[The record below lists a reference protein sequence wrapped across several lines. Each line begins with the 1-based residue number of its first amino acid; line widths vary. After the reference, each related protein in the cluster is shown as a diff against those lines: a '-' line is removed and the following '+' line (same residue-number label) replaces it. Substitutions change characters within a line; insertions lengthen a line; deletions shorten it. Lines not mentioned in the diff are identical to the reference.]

1 MQKKHNTHTIQTR
14 LEGSRG
20 QANAYKF
27 YIITYCL
34 MGGIVIQY
42 LKETKKRT
50 KKTSQ
55 CDRVKVKGMP
65 ELPEVETVV
74 RDLIPLLSLKTVIKV
89 EVPGKKLRRPW
100 DPVWSQLLVNQTI
113 EKVTRRGKWII
124 ISFRSNVQ
132 LLIHLGMTGQLCVF
146 NQNSPLQSHTNL
158 VFSLD
163 CKAKELRFRDIRRFG
178 SADVFLSQEALKEFF
193 DSREL
198 GPEPFNIPQDYWVNT
213 LAKSSRN
220 LKAFLLDQKNIT
232 GVGNIYADESL
243 YKSGLNPSRKAM
255 SLSKKEA
262 LLLAKCIGEVLG
274 SAIENRGSTI
284 KDYVGGSG
292 LMGGYQDEFQA
303 YGRTGEPCKKC
314 GQPIK
319 KIVLAGRSTHFCPI
333 CQPKKPRTR

>member
-1 MQKKHNTHTIQTR
+1 MQ
-14 LEGSRG
+14 E
-20 QANAYKF
+20 
-27 YIITYCL
+27 
-34 MGGIVIQY
+34 V
-42 LKETKKRT
+42 KKRA
-50 KKTSQ
+50 KKSPQ
-55 CDRVKVKGMP
+55 GDRVKGKGMP

-74 RDLIPLLSLKTVIKV
+74 RDLIPLLTLKTIIKV

-100 DPVWSQLLVNQTI
+100 NPLWSQLLENQTI
-113 EKVTRRGKWII
+113 EKVARRGKWII
-124 ISFRSNVQ
+124 ISLRSNLQ

-146 NQNSPLQSHTNL
+146 NQKTPRQSHVNL

-163 CKAKELRFRDIRRFG
+163 RGVEELRFRDIRRFG
-178 SADVFLSQEALKEFF
+178 SADLFLSQQALNEFF
-193 DSREL
+193 ESREL
-198 GPEPFNIPQDYWVNT
+198 GPEPFNIPEDYWLTT

-243 YKSGLNPSRKAM
+243 FKSGLNPSRKAE

-262 LLLAKCIGEVLG
+262 LLLAKCIGEVL
-274 SAIENRGSTI
+274 SCAIENRGSTI
-284 KDYVGGSG
+284 MNYVGGSG

-303 YGRTGEPCKKC
+303 YGRTGEPCRKC

-333 CQPKKPRTR
+333 CQPKKPRSR

>member
-1 MQKKHNTHTIQTR
+1 LLFNICRKQKREQKKSPQ
-14 LEGSRG
+14 GD
-20 QANAYKF
+20 K
-27 YIITYCL
+27 
-34 MGGIVIQY
+34 
-42 LKETKKRT
+42 
-50 KKTSQ
+50 
-55 CDRVKVKGMP
+55 VKGKGMP

-74 RDLIPLLSLKTVIKV
+74 RDLIPLLTLKTIVKV

-100 DPVWSQLLVNQTI
+100 NPLWSQLLENQTI

-124 ISFRSNVQ
+124 ISLRSNLQ

-146 NQNSPLQSHTNL
+146 NQNTPRQSHVNL

-163 CKAKELRFRDIRRFG
+163 RGAEELRFRDIRRFG
-178 SADVFLSQEALKEFF
+178 SADLFLSQLALNEFF
-193 DSREL
+193 ESRDL
-198 GPEPFNIPQDYWVNT
+198 GPEPLNIPEDYWLTT

-243 YKSGLNPSRKAM
+243 FKSGLNPSRKAE

-262 LLLAKCIGEVLG
+262 LMLAQCIGEVL
-274 SAIENRGSTI
+274 SCAIENRGSTI
-284 KDYVGGSG
+284 MNYVGGSG

-303 YGRTGEPCKKC
+303 YGRTGEPCGKC

-333 CQPKKPRTR
+333 CQPKKPRSR

>member
-1 MQKKHNTHTIQTR
+1 
-14 LEGSRG
+14 
-20 QANAYKF
+20 
-27 YIITYCL
+27 
-34 MGGIVIQY
+34 
-42 LKETKKRT
+42 
-50 KKTSQ
+50 
-55 CDRVKVKGMP
+55 MP

-74 RDLIPLLSLKTVIKV
+74 RDLIPLLTLKTIIKV

-100 DPVWSQLLVNQTI
+100 NPLWSQLLENQTI
-113 EKVTRRGKWII
+113 EKVARRGKWII
-124 ISFRSNVQ
+124 ISLRSNLR

-146 NQNSPLQSHTNL
+146 NQKTPRQSHVNL

-163 CKAKELRFRDIRRFG
+163 RGVEELRFRDIRRFG
-178 SADVFLSQEALKEFF
+178 SADLFLSQQALNEFF
-193 DSREL
+193 ESREL
-198 GPEPFNIPQDYWVNT
+198 GPEPFNIPEDYWLTT

-243 YKSGLNPSRKAM
+243 FKSGLNPSRKAE

-262 LLLAKCIGEVLG
+262 LMLAKCIGEVL
-274 SAIENRGSTI
+274 SCAIENRGSTI
-284 KDYVGGSG
+284 MNYVGGSG

-303 YGRTGEPCKKC
+303 YGRTGEPCRKC

-333 CQPKKPRTR
+333 CQPKKPRSR

>member
-1 MQKKHNTHTIQTR
+1 
-14 LEGSRG
+14 
-20 QANAYKF
+20 
-27 YIITYCL
+27 
-34 MGGIVIQY
+34 
-42 LKETKKRT
+42 
-50 KKTSQ
+50 
-55 CDRVKVKGMP
+55 MP

-74 RDLIPLLSLKTVIKV
+74 RDLIPLLTSKTIMKV
-89 EVPGKKLRRPW
+89 EASGKKLRRPW
-100 DPVWSQLLVNQTI
+100 NLQWSQLLENQII
-113 EKVTRRGKWII
+113 EKVARRGKWII
-124 ISFRSNVQ
+124 ISLRSNFQ
-132 LLIHLGMTGQLCVF
+132 LVIHLGMTGQLCVF
-146 NQNSPLQSHTNL
+146 NQNTPRQSHTNL

-163 CKAKELRFRDIRRFG
+163 HGEEELRFRDIRRFG
-178 SADVFLSQEALKEFF
+178 SADLFLSLGSLKEFF
-193 DSREL
+193 LSREL
-198 GPEPFNIPQDYWVNT
+198 GPEPFNIPEDYWLNS

-243 YKSGLNPSRKAM
+243 FKSGLNPSRKAQ

-314 GQPIK
+314 GKPIK
-319 KIVLAGRSTHFCPI
+319 KIVLAGRSTHFCPN
-333 CQPKKPRTR
+333 CQPKKPRSR

>member
-1 MQKKHNTHTIQTR
+1 MQ
-14 LEGSRG
+14 E
-20 QANAYKF
+20 
-27 YIITYCL
+27 
-34 MGGIVIQY
+34 V
-42 LKETKKRT
+42 KKRA
-50 KKTSQ
+50 KKSPQ
-55 CDRVKVKGMP
+55 GDKVKGKGMP

-74 RDLIPLLSLKTVIKV
+74 RDLIPLLTSKTIGKV

-100 DPVWSQLLVNQTI
+100 NPLWSQLLENQTI
-113 EKVTRRGKWII
+113 EKVARRGKWII
-124 ISFRSNVQ
+124 ISLRSNLQ

-146 NQNSPLQSHTNL
+146 NQNTPRQSHVNL
-158 VFSLD
+158 IFSLD
-163 CKAKELRFRDIRRFG
+163 RGEEELRFRDIRRFG
-178 SADVFLSQEALKEFF
+178 SADLFVSQLALNEFF
-193 DSREL
+193 ESREL
-198 GPEPFNIPQDYWVNT
+198 GPEPFDIPADYWLTT

-243 YKSGLNPSRKAM
+243 FKSGLNPSRKAE

-262 LLLAKCIGEVLG
+262 LMLAKCIGEVLS

-284 KDYVGGSG
+284 MNYVGGSG

-303 YGRTGEPCKKC
+303 YGRTGEPCRKC

-333 CQPKKPRTR
+333 CQPKKPRSR

>member
-1 MQKKHNTHTIQTR
+1 MQ
-14 LEGSRG
+14 E
-20 QANAYKF
+20 
-27 YIITYCL
+27 
-34 MGGIVIQY
+34 V
-42 LKETKKRT
+42 KKRA
-50 KKTSQ
+50 KKSPQ
-55 CDRVKVKGMP
+55 GDRVKGKGMP

-74 RDLIPLLSLKTVIKV
+74 RDLIPLLTLKTIVKV

-100 DPVWSQLLVNQTI
+100 NPLWSQLLENQTI
-113 EKVTRRGKWII
+113 EKVARRGKWII
-124 ISFRSNVQ
+124 ISLRSNLR

-146 NQNSPLQSHTNL
+146 NQKTPRQSHVNL

-163 CKAKELRFRDIRRFG
+163 RGVEELRFRDIRRFG
-178 SADVFLSQEALKEFF
+178 SADLFLSQQALNEFF
-193 DSREL
+193 ESREL
-198 GPEPFNIPQDYWVNT
+198 GPEPFNIPEDYWLTT

-243 YKSGLNPSRKAM
+243 FKSGLNPSRKAE

-262 LLLAKCIGEVLG
+262 LMLAKCIGEVL
-274 SAIENRGSTI
+274 SCAIENRGSTI
-284 KDYVGGSG
+284 MNYVGGSG

-303 YGRTGEPCKKC
+303 YGRTGEPCRKC

-333 CQPKKPRTR
+333 CQPKKPRSR

>member
-1 MQKKHNTHTIQTR
+1 MQ
-14 LEGSRG
+14 E
-20 QANAYKF
+20 
-27 YIITYCL
+27 
-34 MGGIVIQY
+34 V
-42 LKETKKRT
+42 KKRA
-50 KKTSQ
+50 KKSPQ
-55 CDRVKVKGMP
+55 GDKVKGKGMP

-74 RDLIPLLSLKTVIKV
+74 RDLIPLLTLKTIVKV

-100 DPVWSQLLVNQTI
+100 NPLWSQLLENQTI
-113 EKVTRRGKWII
+113 EKVARRGKWII
-124 ISFRSNVQ
+124 ISLRSNLQ

-146 NQNSPLQSHTNL
+146 NQKTPRQSHVNL

-163 CKAKELRFRDIRRFG
+163 RGVEELRFRDIRRFG
-178 SADVFLSQEALKEFF
+178 SADLFLSQQALNEFF
-193 DSREL
+193 ESREL
-198 GPEPFNIPQDYWVNT
+198 GPEPFNIPEDYWLTT

-243 YKSGLNPSRKAM
+243 FKSGLNPSRKAE

-262 LLLAKCIGEVLG
+262 LMLAKCIGEVL
-274 SAIENRGSTI
+274 SCAIENRGSTI
-284 KDYVGGSG
+284 MNYVGGSG

-303 YGRTGEPCKKC
+303 YGRTGEPCRKC

-333 CQPKKPRTR
+333 CQPKKPRSR

>member
-1 MQKKHNTHTIQTR
+1 
-14 LEGSRG
+14 
-20 QANAYKF
+20 
-27 YIITYCL
+27 
-34 MGGIVIQY
+34 
-42 LKETKKRT
+42 
-50 KKTSQ
+50 
-55 CDRVKVKGMP
+55 MP

-74 RDLIPLLSLKTVIKV
+74 RDLIPLLTLKTIVKV

-100 DPVWSQLLVNQTI
+100 NPLWSQLLENQTI
-113 EKVTRRGKWII
+113 EKVARRGKWII
-124 ISFRSNVQ
+124 ISLRSNLQ

-146 NQNSPLQSHTNL
+146 NQKTPRQSHVNL

-163 CKAKELRFRDIRRFG
+163 RGVEELRFRDIRRFG
-178 SADVFLSQEALKEFF
+178 SADLFLSQQALNEFF
-193 DSREL
+193 ESREL
-198 GPEPFNIPQDYWVNT
+198 GPEPFNIPEDYWLTT

-243 YKSGLNPSRKAM
+243 FKSGLNPSRKAE

-262 LLLAKCIGEVLG
+262 LMLAKCIGEVL
-274 SAIENRGSTI
+274 SCAIENRGSTI
-284 KDYVGGSG
+284 MNYVGGSG

-303 YGRTGEPCKKC
+303 YGRTGEPCRKC

-333 CQPKKPRTR
+333 CQPKKPRSR

>member
-1 MQKKHNTHTIQTR
+1 MQ
-14 LEGSRG
+14 E
-20 QANAYKF
+20 
-27 YIITYCL
+27 
-34 MGGIVIQY
+34 V
-42 LKETKKRT
+42 KKRA
-50 KKTSQ
+50 KKSPQ
-55 CDRVKVKGMP
+55 GDRVKGKGMP

-74 RDLIPLLSLKTVIKV
+74 RDLIPLLTLKTIVKV

-100 DPVWSQLLVNQTI
+100 NPLWSQLLENQTI

-124 ISFRSNVQ
+124 ISLRSNLQ

-146 NQNSPLQSHTNL
+146 NQKTPRQSHVNL

-163 CKAKELRFRDIRRFG
+163 RGVEELRFRDIRRFG
-178 SADVFLSQEALKEFF
+178 SADLFLSQQALNEFF
-193 DSREL
+193 ESREL
-198 GPEPFNIPQDYWVNT
+198 GPEPFNIPEDYWLTT

-243 YKSGLNPSRKAM
+243 FKSGLNPSRKAE

-262 LLLAKCIGEVLG
+262 LMLAKCIGEVL
-274 SAIENRGSTI
+274 SCAIENRGSTI
-284 KDYVGGSG
+284 MNYVGGSG

-303 YGRTGEPCKKC
+303 YGRTGEPCRKC

-319 KIVLAGRSTHFCPI
+319 KIVFAGRSTHFCPI
-333 CQPKKPRTR
+333 CQPKKPRSR

>member
-1 MQKKHNTHTIQTR
+1 MQ
-14 LEGSRG
+14 E
-20 QANAYKF
+20 
-27 YIITYCL
+27 
-34 MGGIVIQY
+34 V
-42 LKETKKRT
+42 KKRA
-50 KKTSQ
+50 KKSPQ
-55 CDRVKVKGMP
+55 GDRVKGKGMP

-74 RDLIPLLSLKTVIKV
+74 RDLIPLLTLKTIIKV

-100 DPVWSQLLVNQTI
+100 NPLWSQLLENQTI
-113 EKVTRRGKWII
+113 EKVARRGKWII
-124 ISFRSNVQ
+124 ISLRSNLR

-146 NQNSPLQSHTNL
+146 NQKTPRQSHVNL

-163 CKAKELRFRDIRRFG
+163 RGVEELRFRDIRRFG
-178 SADVFLSQEALKEFF
+178 SAGLFLSQQALNEFF
-193 DSREL
+193 ESREL
-198 GPEPFNIPQDYWVNT
+198 GPEPFNIPEDYWLTT

-243 YKSGLNPSRKAM
+243 FKSGLNPSRKAE

-262 LLLAKCIGEVLG
+262 LMLAKCIGEVL
-274 SAIENRGSTI
+274 SCAIENRGSTI
-284 KDYVGGSG
+284 MNYVGGSG

-303 YGRTGEPCKKC
+303 YGRTGEPCRKC

-333 CQPKKPRTR
+333 CQPKKPRSR

>member
-1 MQKKHNTHTIQTR
+1 
-14 LEGSRG
+14 
-20 QANAYKF
+20 
-27 YIITYCL
+27 
-34 MGGIVIQY
+34 
-42 LKETKKRT
+42 
-50 KKTSQ
+50 
-55 CDRVKVKGMP
+55 MP

-74 RDLIPLLSLKTVIKV
+74 RDLIPLLTLKTIVKV

-100 DPVWSQLLVNQTI
+100 NPLWSQLLENQTI
-113 EKVTRRGKWII
+113 EKIARRGKWII
-124 ISFRSNVQ
+124 ISLRSNLQ

-146 NQNSPLQSHTNL
+146 NQNTPRQSHVNL

-163 CKAKELRFRDIRRFG
+163 RGVEELRFRDIRRFG
-178 SADVFLSQEALKEFF
+178 SADLFLSQLALNEFF
-193 DSREL
+193 ESRDL
-198 GPEPFNIPQDYWVNT
+198 GPEPFNIPEDYWLTT

-243 YKSGLNPSRKAM
+243 FKSGLNPSRKAE

-262 LLLAKCIGEVLG
+262 LMLAKCIGEVLS

-284 KDYVGGSG
+284 MNYVGGSG

-333 CQPKKPRTR
+333 CQPKKPRSR

>member
-1 MQKKHNTHTIQTR
+1 
-14 LEGSRG
+14 
-20 QANAYKF
+20 
-27 YIITYCL
+27 
-34 MGGIVIQY
+34 
-42 LKETKKRT
+42 
-50 KKTSQ
+50 
-55 CDRVKVKGMP
+55 MP

-74 RDLIPLLSLKTVIKV
+74 RDLIPLLTLKTIIKV

-100 DPVWSQLLVNQTI
+100 NPLWSQLLENQTI
-113 EKVTRRGKWII
+113 EKVARRGKWII
-124 ISFRSNVQ
+124 ISLRSNLQ

-146 NQNSPLQSHTNL
+146 NQKTPRQSHVNL

-163 CKAKELRFRDIRRFG
+163 RGVEELRFRDIRRFG
-178 SADVFLSQEALKEFF
+178 SADLFLSQQALNEFF
-193 DSREL
+193 ESREL
-198 GPEPFNIPQDYWVNT
+198 GPEPFNIPEDYWLTT

-243 YKSGLNPSRKAM
+243 FKSGLNPSRKAE

-262 LLLAKCIGEVLG
+262 LMLAKCIREVL
-274 SAIENRGSTI
+274 SCAIENRGSTI
-284 KDYVGGSG
+284 MNYVGGSG

-303 YGRTGEPCKKC
+303 YGRTGEPCRKC

-333 CQPKKPRTR
+333 CQPKKPRSR

>member
-1 MQKKHNTHTIQTR
+1 MQ
-14 LEGSRG
+14 E
-20 QANAYKF
+20 
-27 YIITYCL
+27 
-34 MGGIVIQY
+34 V
-42 LKETKKRT
+42 KKRA
-50 KKTSQ
+50 KKSPQ
-55 CDRVKVKGMP
+55 GDKVKGKGMP

-74 RDLIPLLSLKTVIKV
+74 RDLIPLLTLKTIVKV

-100 DPVWSQLLVNQTI
+100 NPLWSQLLENQTI

-124 ISFRSNVQ
+124 ISLRSNLQ

-146 NQNSPLQSHTNL
+146 NQKTPRQSHVNL

-163 CKAKELRFRDIRRFG
+163 RGVEELRFRDIRRFG
-178 SADVFLSQEALKEFF
+178 SADLFLSQQALNEFF
-193 DSREL
+193 ESREL
-198 GPEPFNIPQDYWVNT
+198 GPEPFNIPEDYWLTT

-243 YKSGLNPSRKAM
+243 FKSGLNPSRKAE

-262 LLLAKCIGEVLG
+262 LMLAKCIGEVL
-274 SAIENRGSTI
+274 SCAIENRGSTI
-284 KDYVGGSG
+284 MNYVGGSG

-303 YGRTGEPCKKC
+303 YGRTGEPCRKC

-333 CQPKKPRTR
+333 CQPKKPRSR

>member
-1 MQKKHNTHTIQTR
+1 
-14 LEGSRG
+14 
-20 QANAYKF
+20 
-27 YIITYCL
+27 
-34 MGGIVIQY
+34 
-42 LKETKKRT
+42 
-50 KKTSQ
+50 
-55 CDRVKVKGMP
+55 MP

-74 RDLIPLLSLKTVIKV
+74 RDLIPLLTLKTIVKV

-100 DPVWSQLLVNQTI
+100 NPLWSQLLENQTI
-113 EKVTRRGKWII
+113 EKVARRGKWII
-124 ISFRSNVQ
+124 ISLRSNLQ

-146 NQNSPLQSHTNL
+146 NQTAPRQSHVNL
-158 VFSLD
+158 IFSLD
-163 CKAKELRFRDIRRFG
+163 RGAEELRFRDIRRFG
-178 SADVFLSQEALKEFF
+178 SADLFPSQLALNEFF
-193 DSREL
+193 ESRDL
-198 GPEPFNIPQDYWVNT
+198 GPEPFNISEDYWLDT

-243 YKSGLNPSRKAM
+243 FKSGLNPSRKAE

-262 LLLAKCIGEVLG
+262 LMLAKCIGEVLS

-284 KDYVGGSG
+284 MNYVGGSG

-333 CQPKKPRTR
+333 CQPKKPRSR

>member
-1 MQKKHNTHTIQTR
+1 
-14 LEGSRG
+14 
-20 QANAYKF
+20 
-27 YIITYCL
+27 
-34 MGGIVIQY
+34 
-42 LKETKKRT
+42 
-50 KKTSQ
+50 
-55 CDRVKVKGMP
+55 MP

-74 RDLIPLLSLKTVIKV
+74 RDLIPLLTLKTIVKV

-100 DPVWSQLLVNQTI
+100 NPLWSQLLENQTI

-124 ISFRSNVQ
+124 ISLRSNLQ

-146 NQNSPLQSHTNL
+146 NQKTPRQSHVNL

-163 CKAKELRFRDIRRFG
+163 RGVEELRFRDIRRFG
-178 SADVFLSQEALKEFF
+178 SADLFLSQQALNEFF
-193 DSREL
+193 ESREL
-198 GPEPFNIPQDYWVNT
+198 GPEPFNIPEDYWLTT

-243 YKSGLNPSRKAM
+243 FKSGLNPSRKAE

-262 LLLAKCIGEVLG
+262 LMLAKCIGEVL
-274 SAIENRGSTI
+274 SCAIENRGSTI
-284 KDYVGGSG
+284 MNYVGGSG

-303 YGRTGEPCKKC
+303 YGRTGEPCRKC

-333 CQPKKPRTR
+333 CQPKKPRSR

>member
-1 MQKKHNTHTIQTR
+1 MQ
-14 LEGSRG
+14 E
-20 QANAYKF
+20 
-27 YIITYCL
+27 
-34 MGGIVIQY
+34 V
-42 LKETKKRT
+42 KKRA
-50 KKTSQ
+50 KKSPQ
-55 CDRVKVKGMP
+55 GDRVKGQGMP

-74 RDLIPLLSLKTVIKV
+74 RDLIPLLTLKTIVKV

-100 DPVWSQLLVNQTI
+100 NPLWSQLLENQTI

-124 ISFRSNVQ
+124 ISLRSNLQ

-146 NQNSPLQSHTNL
+146 NQKTPRQSHVNL

-163 CKAKELRFRDIRRFG
+163 RGVEELRFRDIRRFG
-178 SADVFLSQEALKEFF
+178 SADLFLSQQALNEFF
-193 DSREL
+193 ESREL
-198 GPEPFNIPQDYWVNT
+198 GPEPFNIPEDYWLTT

-243 YKSGLNPSRKAM
+243 FKSGLNPSRKAE

-262 LLLAKCIGEVLG
+262 LMLAKCIGEVL
-274 SAIENRGSTI
+274 SCAIENRGSTI
-284 KDYVGGSG
+284 MNYVGGSG

-303 YGRTGEPCKKC
+303 YGRTGEPCRKC

-333 CQPKKPRTR
+333 CQPKKPRSR

>member
-1 MQKKHNTHTIQTR
+1 
-14 LEGSRG
+14 
-20 QANAYKF
+20 
-27 YIITYCL
+27 

-146 NQNSPLQSHTNL
+146 NQSTPLQSHTNL
-158 VFSLD
+158 VFLLD

-198 GPEPFNIPQDYWVNT
+198 GPEPFN
-213 LAKSSRN
+213 
-220 LKAFLLDQKNIT
+220 LDQKNIT

-314 GQPIK
+314 GQTIK

>member
-1 MQKKHNTHTIQTR
+1 
-14 LEGSRG
+14 
-20 QANAYKF
+20 
-27 YIITYCL
+27 
-34 MGGIVIQY
+34 
-42 LKETKKRT
+42 
-50 KKTSQ
+50 
-55 CDRVKVKGMP
+55 MP

-74 RDLIPLLSLKTVIKV
+74 RDLIPLLTLKTIVKV

-100 DPVWSQLLVNQTI
+100 NPLWSQLLENQTI

-124 ISFRSNVQ
+124 ISLRSNLQ

-146 NQNSPLQSHTNL
+146 NQNTPRQSHVNL

-163 CKAKELRFRDIRRFG
+163 RGAEELRFRDIRRFG
-178 SADVFLSQEALKEFF
+178 SADLFSSQLALNEFF
-193 DSREL
+193 ESRDL
-198 GPEPFNIPQDYWVNT
+198 GPEPFNIPEDYWLTT

-243 YKSGLNPSRKAM
+243 FKSGLNPSRKAE

-262 LLLAKCIGEVLG
+262 LMLAQCIGEVLS

-284 KDYVGGSG
+284 MNYVGGSG

-303 YGRTGEPCKKC
+303 YGRTGEPCRKC

-333 CQPKKPRTR
+333 CQPKKPRSR

>member
-1 MQKKHNTHTIQTR
+1 MQ
-14 LEGSRG
+14 E
-20 QANAYKF
+20 
-27 YIITYCL
+27 
-34 MGGIVIQY
+34 V
-42 LKETKKRT
+42 KKRA
-50 KKTSQ
+50 KKSPQ
-55 CDRVKVKGMP
+55 GDRVKGKGMP

-74 RDLIPLLSLKTVIKV
+74 RDLIPLLTLKTIVKV

-100 DPVWSQLLVNQTI
+100 NPLWSQLLENQTI

-124 ISFRSNVQ
+124 ISLRSNLQ

-146 NQNSPLQSHTNL
+146 NQKTPRQSHVNL

-163 CKAKELRFRDIRRFG
+163 RGVEELRFRDIRRFG
-178 SADVFLSQEALKEFF
+178 SADLFLSQQALNEFF
-193 DSREL
+193 ESREL
-198 GPEPFNIPQDYWVNT
+198 GPEPFNIPEDYWLTT

-243 YKSGLNPSRKAM
+243 FKSGLNPSRKAE

-262 LLLAKCIGEVLG
+262 LMLAKCIGEVL
-274 SAIENRGSTI
+274 SCAIENRGSTI
-284 KDYVGGSG
+284 MNYVGGSG

-303 YGRTGEPCKKC
+303 YGRTGEPCRKC

-333 CQPKKPRTR
+333 CQPKKPRSR

>member
-1 MQKKHNTHTIQTR
+1 MQ
-14 LEGSRG
+14 E
-20 QANAYKF
+20 
-27 YIITYCL
+27 
-34 MGGIVIQY
+34 V
-42 LKETKKRT
+42 KKRA
-50 KKTSQ
+50 KKSPQ
-55 CDRVKVKGMP
+55 GDRVKGKGMP

-74 RDLIPLLSLKTVIKV
+74 RDLIPLLTLKTIVKV

-100 DPVWSQLLVNQTI
+100 NPLWSQLLENQTI
-113 EKVTRRGKWII
+113 EKVARRGKWII
-124 ISFRSNVQ
+124 ISLRSNLQ

-146 NQNSPLQSHTNL
+146 NQKTPRQSHVNL

-163 CKAKELRFRDIRRFG
+163 RGVEELRFRDIRRFG
-178 SADVFLSQEALKEFF
+178 SADLFLSQQALNEFF
-193 DSREL
+193 ESREL
-198 GPEPFNIPQDYWVNT
+198 GPEPFNIPEDYWLTT

-243 YKSGLNPSRKAM
+243 FKSGLNPSRKAE

-262 LLLAKCIGEVLG
+262 LMLAKCIGEVL
-274 SAIENRGSTI
+274 SCAIENRGSTI
-284 KDYVGGSG
+284 MNYVGGSG

-303 YGRTGEPCKKC
+303 YGRTGEPCRKC

-333 CQPKKPRTR
+333 CQPKKPRSR

>member
-1 MQKKHNTHTIQTR
+1 LQ
-14 LEGSRG
+14 E
-20 QANAYKF
+20 
-27 YIITYCL
+27 
-34 MGGIVIQY
+34 V
-42 LKETKKRT
+42 KKRA
-50 KKTSQ
+50 KKSPQ
-55 CDRVKVKGMP
+55 GDRVKGKGMP

-74 RDLIPLLSLKTVIKV
+74 RDLIPLLTLKTIVKV

-100 DPVWSQLLVNQTI
+100 NPLWSQLLENQTI

-124 ISFRSNVQ
+124 ISLRSNLQ

-146 NQNSPLQSHTNL
+146 NQKTPRQSHVNL

-163 CKAKELRFRDIRRFG
+163 RGVEELRFRDIRRFG
-178 SADVFLSQEALKEFF
+178 SADLFLSQQALNEFF
-193 DSREL
+193 ESREL
-198 GPEPFNIPQDYWVNT
+198 GPEPFNIPEGYWLTT

-243 YKSGLNPSRKAM
+243 FKSGLNPSRKAE

-262 LLLAKCIGEVLG
+262 LMLAKCIGEVL
-274 SAIENRGSTI
+274 SCAIENRGSTI
-284 KDYVGGSG
+284 MNYVGGSG

-303 YGRTGEPCKKC
+303 YGRTAEPCRKC

-333 CQPKKPRTR
+333 CQPKKPRSR

>member
-1 MQKKHNTHTIQTR
+1 MQ
-14 LEGSRG
+14 E
-20 QANAYKF
+20 
-27 YIITYCL
+27 
-34 MGGIVIQY
+34 V
-42 LKETKKRT
+42 KKRA
-50 KKTSQ
+50 KKSPQ
-55 CDRVKVKGMP
+55 GDRVKGKGMP

-74 RDLIPLLSLKTVIKV
+74 RDLIPLLTLKTIVKV

-100 DPVWSQLLVNQTI
+100 NPLWSQLLENQTI

-124 ISFRSNVQ
+124 ISLRSNLQ

-146 NQNSPLQSHTNL
+146 NQKTPRQSHVNL

-163 CKAKELRFRDIRRFG
+163 RGVEELRFRDIRRFG
-178 SADVFLSQEALKEFF
+178 SAGLFLSQQALNEFF
-193 DSREL
+193 ESREL
-198 GPEPFNIPQDYWVNT
+198 GPEPFNIPEDYWLTT

-243 YKSGLNPSRKAM
+243 FKSCLNPSRKAE

-262 LLLAKCIGEVLG
+262 LMLAKCIREVL
-274 SAIENRGSTI
+274 SCAIENRGSTI
-284 KDYVGGSG
+284 MNYVGGSG

-303 YGRTGEPCKKC
+303 YGRTGEPCRKC

-333 CQPKKPRTR
+333 CQPKKPRSR

>member
-1 MQKKHNTHTIQTR
+1 MQ
-14 LEGSRG
+14 E
-20 QANAYKF
+20 
-27 YIITYCL
+27 
-34 MGGIVIQY
+34 V
-42 LKETKKRT
+42 KKRA
-50 KKTSQ
+50 KKSPQ
-55 CDRVKVKGMP
+55 GDRVKGKGMP

-74 RDLIPLLSLKTVIKV
+74 RDLIPLLTLKTIIKV

-100 DPVWSQLLVNQTI
+100 NPLWSQLLENQII

-124 ISFRSNVQ
+124 ISLRSNLQ

-146 NQNSPLQSHTNL
+146 NQKTPRQSHVNL

-163 CKAKELRFRDIRRFG
+163 RGVEELRFRDIRRFG
-178 SADVFLSQEALKEFF
+178 SADLFLSQQALNEFF
-193 DSREL
+193 ESREL
-198 GPEPFNIPQDYWVNT
+198 GPEPFNIPEDYWLTT

-243 YKSGLNPSRKAM
+243 FKSGLNPSRKAE

-262 LLLAKCIGEVLG
+262 LMLAKCIGEVL
-274 SAIENRGSTI
+274 SCAIENRGSTI
-284 KDYVGGSG
+284 MNYVGGSG

-303 YGRTGEPCKKC
+303 YGRTGEPCRKC

-333 CQPKKPRTR
+333 CQPKKPRSR

>member
-1 MQKKHNTHTIQTR
+1 MQ
-14 LEGSRG
+14 E
-20 QANAYKF
+20 
-27 YIITYCL
+27 
-34 MGGIVIQY
+34 V
-42 LKETKKRT
+42 KKRA
-50 KKTSQ
+50 KKSPQ
-55 CDRVKVKGMP
+55 GDKVKGKGMP

-74 RDLIPLLSLKTVIKV
+74 RDLIPLLTLKTIVKV

-100 DPVWSQLLVNQTI
+100 NPLWSQLLENQTI
-113 EKVTRRGKWII
+113 EKVARRGKWII
-124 ISFRSNVQ
+124 ISLRSNLR

-146 NQNSPLQSHTNL
+146 NQKTPRQSHVNL

-163 CKAKELRFRDIRRFG
+163 RGVEELRFRDIRRFG
-178 SADVFLSQEALKEFF
+178 SADLFLSQQALNEFF
-193 DSREL
+193 ESREL
-198 GPEPFNIPQDYWVNT
+198 GPEPFNIPEDYWLTT

-243 YKSGLNPSRKAM
+243 FKSGLNPSRKAE

-262 LLLAKCIGEVLG
+262 LMLAKCIGEVL
-274 SAIENRGSTI
+274 SCAIENRGSTI
-284 KDYVGGSG
+284 MNYVGGSG

-303 YGRTGEPCKKC
+303 YGRTGEPCRKC

-333 CQPKKPRTR
+333 CQPKKPRSR

>member
-1 MQKKHNTHTIQTR
+1 LQ
-14 LEGSRG
+14 E
-20 QANAYKF
+20 
-27 YIITYCL
+27 
-34 MGGIVIQY
+34 V
-42 LKETKKRT
+42 KKRA
-50 KKTSQ
+50 KKSPQ
-55 CDRVKVKGMP
+55 GDRVKGQGMP

-74 RDLIPLLSLKTVIKV
+74 RDLIPLLTLKTIVKV

-100 DPVWSQLLVNQTI
+100 NPLWSQLLENQTI

-124 ISFRSNVQ
+124 ISLRSNLQ

-146 NQNSPLQSHTNL
+146 NQKTPRQSHVNL

-163 CKAKELRFRDIRRFG
+163 RGVEELRFRDIRRFG
-178 SADVFLSQEALKEFF
+178 SADLFLSQQALNEFF
-193 DSREL
+193 ESREL
-198 GPEPFNIPQDYWVNT
+198 GPEPFNIPEDYWLTT

-243 YKSGLNPSRKAM
+243 FKSGLNPSRKAE

-262 LLLAKCIGEVLG
+262 LMLAKCIGEVL
-274 SAIENRGSTI
+274 SCAIENRGSTI
-284 KDYVGGSG
+284 MNYVGGSG

-303 YGRTGEPCKKC
+303 YGRTGEPCRKC

-333 CQPKKPRTR
+333 CQPKKPRSR

>member
-1 MQKKHNTHTIQTR
+1 MQ
-14 LEGSRG
+14 E
-20 QANAYKF
+20 
-27 YIITYCL
+27 
-34 MGGIVIQY
+34 V
-42 LKETKKRT
+42 KKRA
-50 KKTSQ
+50 KKSPQ
-55 CDRVKVKGMP
+55 GDRVKGKGMP

-74 RDLIPLLSLKTVIKV
+74 RDLIPLLTLKTIIKV

-100 DPVWSQLLVNQTI
+100 NPLWSQLLENQTI
-113 EKVTRRGKWII
+113 EKVARRGKWII
-124 ISFRSNVQ
+124 ISLRSNLR

-146 NQNSPLQSHTNL
+146 NQKTPRQSHVNL

-163 CKAKELRFRDIRRFG
+163 RGVEELRFRDIRRFG
-178 SADVFLSQEALKEFF
+178 SAGLFLSQQALNEFF
-193 DSREL
+193 ESREL
-198 GPEPFNIPQDYWVNT
+198 GPEPFNIPEDYWLTT

-243 YKSGLNPSRKAM
+243 FKSGLNPSRKAE

-262 LLLAKCIGEVLG
+262 LMLAKCIREVL
-274 SAIENRGSTI
+274 SCAIENRGSTI
-284 KDYVGGSG
+284 MNYVGGSG

-303 YGRTGEPCKKC
+303 YGRTGEPCRKC

-333 CQPKKPRTR
+333 CQPKKPRSR